1 MADHSRSD
9 SNVQDTQAASSPGAD
24 NPQALPGHDA
34 SPPTTTPEPWFVDI
48 DEEGY
53 LFAEDWDGG
62 DWATHREYR
71 EYDWMSIDEKVQ
83 HLLEL
88 NWLDEESLLERH
100 QIRKPEGGWDVEVLA
115 RLESALGGFLD
126 EPVSRGDM
134 SPDDQFR
141 HSRYG
146 AGGRVLDQFSLDE
159 QDKLGLW
166 LVEGDS
172 PGSDF
177 TGVRF
182 DGDIA
187 ELNRALARCSANI
200 IVRDPYDQ

>member
-1 MADHSRSD
+1 MADHNRSD
-9 SNVQDTQAASSPGAD
+9 STTQDTQATSSPVTDKA
-24 NPQALPGHDA
+24 QALPGQDA
-34 SPPTTTPEPWFVDI
+34 SPPTTPPDPWFVDI

-62 DWATHREYR
+62 DWPTHREYR

-88 NWLDEESLLERH
+88 NWLDEESLLEQH
-100 QIRKPEGGWDVEVLA
+100 QISKPGGGWDAEVLT
-115 RLESALGGFLD
+115 RLESVLGAFLD

-141 HSRYG
+141 YSRYG
-146 AGGRVLDQFSLDE
+146 VGELVLDRFSLDE

-187 ELNRALARCSANI
+187 ELNRALAKRGANI
-200 IVRDPYDQ
+200 VVRDPYDQ